1 MYQRKTAHIPADRLD
16 RARRSPRQTVSQRH
30 MRRKSHGPRAPMTV
44 EAAALQR
51 AAQCIMKRMQADDA
65 LSSRQHQWPAGP
77 PKLMKP
83 SRSQYQN
90 AVEKGTCATSSFIE
104 VDLLFSLPELL
115 LVFFQF
121 HVAAD
126 TV

>member
-1 MYQRKTAHIPADRLD
+1 MSQPMYVASCCASGPGSTMQKFSACRKRFSEIQRF
-16 RARRSPRQTVSQRH
+16 RST
-30 MRRKSHGPRAPMTV
+30 
-44 EAAALQR
+44 
-51 AAQCIMKRMQADDA
+51 
-65 LSSRQHQWPAGP
+65 SSSCMSAIWPAGP

-83 SRSQYQN
+83 SRSQYKN